1 MKQENQEPHWK
12 DRHYA
17 FFQNRECE
25 YFPCHR
31 IADPD
36 RFNCLFCYCPLY
48 ALGRDCGGNFRYTDK
63 GIKDCTACLIPHLRE
78 NYGRIIDQYPR
89 ITDRMRQMEQTL
101 VQIDKNDKRVES
113 RKDKKEKKD
122 EKDNKSSA
130 GSEKAGR
137 RIVMMACTARGF
149 EVMGRAARA
158 LARAIPDA
166 EILQT
171 GRCAYVPGFEDGP
184 KLSELTESWFGE
196 ADALVYFAAAGIAVR
211 CIAPFVR
218 DKFTDPAVLA
228 VDENGRFV
236 ISLLS
241 GHAGGANRL
250 CGILADALGAAPVV
264 TTATDGRGLFAVD
277 VFAVERGL
285 QISDRRL
292 AKQISARLLAGETV
306 AVYDDFYRTDPVD
319 TVDSDDT
326 LDPDDP
332 AGPADLAGTAR
343 PAEHGGPAEPASAQD
358 RSGRIE
364 RTQEP
369 APAEYGAGVR
379 LTENRGEAD
388 IIISHRRDEAD
399 RPDALYLIPR
409 TVTLGVGCRKGIAPE
424 AVMET
429 VTEVLRDTGIFPEA
443 LCGIASIDL
452 KKDEPALHI
461 LAETWQLPLTFYTA
475 DQLNRL
481 PGTFTESGFVRSVTG
496 VDCVCERSAV
506 CLAGAG
512 AKLILKK
519 QSRAGVTAALAIKYH

>member
-1 MKQENQEPHWK
+1 MKQQNQTPHWEG
-12 DRHYA
+12 RHYA

-31 IADPD
+31 IADPE

-48 ALGRDCGGNFRYTDK
+48 ALGRDCGGNYRYTDK
-63 GIKDCTACLIPHLRE
+63 GIKDCTDCLIPHLRE

-113 RKDKKEKKD
+113 RKDKKD
-122 EKDNKSSA
+122 GKDNKSSA

-184 KLSELTESWFGE
+184 KLSELTESWFGD
-196 ADALVYFAAAGIAVR
+196 ADALVYFAATGIAVR

-218 DKFTDPAVLA
+218 DKFTDPAVLT

-250 CGILADALGAAPVV
+250 CGILAEALGAEPVV

-277 VFAVERGL
+277 VFAAENGL

-292 AKQISARLLAGETV
+292 AKQISARLLAGETA
-306 AVYDDFYRTDPVD
+306 AVYDESYRTDPVD
-319 TVDSDDT
+319 SV
-326 LDPDDP
+326 DP
-332 AGPADLAGTAR
+332 AGTADLAG
-343 PAEHGGPAEPASAQD
+343 AEEAAEQDESAEPASTQD
-358 RSGRIE
+358 RSGQIE

-369 APAEYGAGVR
+369 ALAEYGAGVR
-379 LTENRGEAD
+379 LTKQRGKAD

-399 RPDALYLIPR
+399 RPDTLYLIPR
-409 TVTLGVGCRKGIAPE
+409 TVTLGIGCRKGIAPE
-424 AVMET
+424 AVVET

-452 KKDEPALHI
+452 KKDEHALHV
-461 LAETWQLPLTFYTA
+461 LAKTWKLPLTFYTP
-475 DQLNRL
+475 DELNRL
-481 PGTFTESGFVRSVTG
+481 PGTFTESVFVRSITG

-506 CLAGAG
+506 RLAGAG
-512 AKLILKK
+512 AGLILKQ
-519 QSRAGVTAALAIKYH
+519 QSRAGVTVALAIKYH